1 MCTHMHARRLYR
13 KLSLEVML
21 SVAFGIALDIQNG
34 KGGKIYKAV
43 GDMSDLSD
51 GGMDLMMILF
61 STSET
66 NSHFMEVTEYLAP
79 LHAHHACKHVH
90 TNASAHI
97 RCSFQHLKY
106 VVMYYVKGVQP
117 CTDIRCIDLFAAF
130 NK

>member
-1 MCTHMHARRLYR
+1 MHARRLYR

-61 STSET
+61 STSKT
-66 NSHFMEVTEYLAP
+66 NSHFMEVTEYPAP
-79 LHAHHACKHVH
+79 PSTHTMHANMCVQMHPHRCAVH
-90 TNASAHI
+90 FSI
-97 RCSFQHLKY
+97 LSMLL
-106 VVMYYVKGVQP
+106 
-117 CTDIRCIDLFAAF
+117 CTM
-130 NK
+130 